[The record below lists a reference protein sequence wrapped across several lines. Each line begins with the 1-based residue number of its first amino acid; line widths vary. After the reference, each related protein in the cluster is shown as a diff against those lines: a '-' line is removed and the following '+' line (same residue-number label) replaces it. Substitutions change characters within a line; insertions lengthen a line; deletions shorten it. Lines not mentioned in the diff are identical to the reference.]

1 MPPSRVALFSGR
13 MLFIRLLLMGA
24 FFILAVRLIFL
35 QIYQDS
41 FLDKQV
47 ITRSHSEYSLLA
59 NRGKILDRNNNVLAL
74 DVRSF
79 SVGIDLK
86 NFKGNILNIESL
98 EEILGIK
105 KETISRLIKNKK
117 TGFKEIKRHVS
128 GTLRK
133 DIENLELEGVFFRE
147 NLRRSYPQKEAS
159 SHVVGITDIDRKGIQ
174 GSELVFNNTLKGKKG
189 KFTGIKGSGNKK
201 IEGNRIEPQ
210 NGKDLFLTVDIRL
223 QSIAFEELSK
233 AIEETGAESGSVIII
248 NPQSAEILALSN
260 HPSFNPSDRKNI
272 NDHSVFRNR
281 ATIDVFEPGSVLK
294 PIAMSAI
301 LESKRVGLKHT
312 VDTSPGW
319 IEFAGYKTS
328 DFKDYGLLSLSE
340 IISFSSN
347 VGMVKLC
354 AEQEIE
360 HLTRFFKSFGIGRY
374 PVNLLIPSR
383 EGFLAHP
390 SEFTLRDKVSSCYGY
405 GLTMSAIQIAQA
417 YSVFANDGIFKELT
431 LFLDDQILSNSIE
444 ERVISIE
451 TASIVRD
458 MLIKTVNAP
467 AGTARN
473 AKIKGTIVAGKTGTA
488 IENSK
493 DLSYTAT
500 FAGFV
505 PAINP
510 ELLAVIVLHGLQGE
524 DHSGGRVAAPVFS
537 KIVGQSLHVLK
548 AGS

>member
-13 MLFIRLLLMGA
+13 MLFIRLLLLGG
-24 FFILAVRLIFL
+24 FFILVARLIFL
-35 QIYQDS
+35 QIYQDT
-41 FLDKQV
+41 FLDEQV
-47 ITRSHSEYSLLA
+47 ISRSHSEYSLLA
-59 NRGKILDRNNNVLAL
+59 SRGKILDRNNKILAL

-86 NFKGNILNIESL
+86 NFKGNALNIKFL
-98 EEILGIK
+98 EEILDIK
-105 KETISRLIKNKK
+105 KETIGNLIKNKN
-117 TGFKEIKRHVS
+117 TGFKEIKRHIS

-133 DIENLELEGVFFRE
+133 DIESLELKGVFFRE
-147 NLRRSYPQKEAS
+147 NLRRSYPQKEIS

-174 GSELVFNNTLKGKKG
+174 GSELVFDNTLRGEKG
-189 KFTGIKGSGNKK
+189 KFSGIKSSGNKK

-210 NGKDLFLTVDIRL
+210 NGEDLFLTIDIRL

-233 AIEETGAESGSVIII
+233 AIEKTGAESGSVIII
-248 NPQSAEILALSN
+248 NPKSAEILALSN
-260 HPSFNPSDRKNI
+260 YPSFNPSNRKNI

-301 LESKRVGLKHT
+301 LESKRVELTDT

-319 IEFAGYKTS
+319 VELGGYKTS
-328 DFKDYGLLSLSE
+328 DYKDYGVLTLSE

-354 AEQEIE
+354 AEQDIE
-360 HLTRFFKSFGIGRY
+360 HLTKFFKSFGVGRY

-390 SEFTLRDKVSSCYGY
+390 SEYTLRDKVSSCYGY

-417 YSVFANDGIFKELT
+417 YSVFANEGIFKELT
-431 LFLDDQILSNSIE
+431 LFLDDQILSNFLE
-444 ERVISIE
+444 ERVMSVE

-467 AGTARN
+467 TGTARN
-473 AKIKGTIVAGKTGTA
+473 AKIKGIVVAGKTGTA
-488 IENSK
+488 IENSE

-548 AGS
+548 AGN

>member
-13 MLFIRLLLMGA
+13 MLFIRLLLLGA
-24 FFILAVRLIFL
+24 FFILVARLIFL
-35 QIYQDS
+35 QIYQDI
-41 FLDKQV
+41 FLDEQV
-47 ITRSHSEYSLLA
+47 ISRSHSEYFLLA
-59 NRGKILDRNNNVLAL
+59 SRGKILDRNNNILAL

-86 NFKGNILNIESL
+86 NFKGNILNIQSL
-98 EEILGIK
+98 EEILDIK
-105 KETISRLIKNKK
+105 KETIGNLIKNKN

-133 DIENLELEGVFFRE
+133 DIENLKLKGVFFRE
-147 NLRRSYPQKEAS
+147 NLRRSYPQKEVS

-174 GSELVFNNTLKGKKG
+174 GSELVFNNTLQGKKG
-189 KFTGIKGSGNKK
+189 KFTGIKSSGNKK
-201 IEGNRIEPQ
+201 IEGNRIEPK
-210 NGKDLFLTVDIRL
+210 NGKDLFLTIDIRL

-260 HPSFNPSDRKNI
+260 YPSFNPSDRKNI

-301 LESKRVGLKHT
+301 LESKRVELNDT

-319 IEFAGYKTS
+319 VELGGYKTS
-328 DFKDYGLLSLSE
+328 DFKDYGVLSLSE

-354 AEQEIE
+354 AEQDIE
-360 HLTRFFKSFGIGRY
+360 HLTKFFKSFGIGRY

-390 SEFTLRDKVSSCYGY
+390 SEYTLRDKVSSCYGY

-417 YSVFANDGIFKELT
+417 YSVFANEGIFKELT
-431 LFLDDQILSNSIE
+431 LFLDDQILSNFLE
-444 ERVISIE
+444 ERVISTE

-467 AGTARN
+467 TGTARN
-473 AKIKGTIVAGKTGTA
+473 AKIKGTVVAGKTGTA

-500 FAGFV
+500 FAGFA

-524 DHSGGRVAAPVFS
+524 DHSGGRVAAPIFS

-548 AGS
+548 AGN

>member
-1 MPPSRVALFSGR
+1 
-13 MLFIRLLLMGA
+13 MLFIRLLLLGA
-24 FFILAVRLIFL
+24 FFILAARLIFL

-47 ITRSHSEYSLLA
+47 ISRSHSEYSLLA

-98 EEILGIK
+98 EEILGVK
-105 KETISRLIKNKK
+105 KETISGLIKNKK

-128 GTLRK
+128 GTLKR

-147 NLRRSYPQKEAS
+147 NLRRSYPQKEIS

-174 GSELVFNNTLKGKKG
+174 GSELVFDNTLKGKKG
-189 KFTGIKGSGNKK
+189 KFTGIKSSGNRK

-210 NGKDLFLTVDIRL
+210 NGKDLFLTIDIRL

-233 AIEETGAESGSVIII
+233 AIKETGAESGSVIII
-248 NPQSAEILALSN
+248 NPQSAEILAMSN

-301 LESKRVGLKHT
+301 LESKRVGIKHT

>member
-13 MLFIRLLLMGA
+13 MLFIRLLLLGS

-47 ITRSHSEYSLLA
+47 ISRSHSEYSLLA

-105 KETISRLIKNKK
+105 KETISGLIKNKK

-128 GTLRK
+128 GILRK

-233 AIEETGAESGSVIII
+233 AIEETGAGSGSVIII
-248 NPQSAEILALSN
+248 NPQSAQILALSN
-260 HPSFNPSDRKNI
+260 YPSFNPSDRKNI

-390 SEFTLRDKVSSCYGY
+390 SEYTLRDKVSSCYGY

>member
-1 MPPSRVALFSGR
+1 
-13 MLFIRLLLMGA
+13 MLFIRLLLLGA
-24 FFILAVRLIFL
+24 FFILAARLIFL

-47 ITRSHSEYSLLA
+47 ISRSHSEYSLLA

-79 SVGIDLK
+79 SVGVDLK
-86 NFKGNILNIESL
+86 NFKGNILNIKSL
-98 EEILGIK
+98 EDILGINE
-105 KETISRLIKNKK
+105 ETISELIKNKK

-128 GTLRK
+128 GTLKR

-147 NLRRSYPQKEAS
+147 NLRRSYPQKEVS

-174 GSELVFNNTLKGKKG
+174 GSELVFDNTLKGKKG
-189 KFTGIKGSGNKK
+189 KFTGIKSSGNKK
-201 IEGNRIEPQ
+201 IEGYRIEPQ
-210 NGKDLFLTVDIRL
+210 NGKDLFLTIDIRL

-301 LESKRVGLKHT
+301 LESKRVGLKHS

-374 PVNLLIPSR
+374 PINLLIPSR

-390 SEFTLRDKVSSCYGY
+390 SQFTLRDKVSSCYGY

-417 YSVFANDGIFKELT
+417 YSVFANNGIFKELT

-451 TASIVRD
+451 TASIVRE

>member
-13 MLFIRLLLMGA
+13 MLFIRLLLLGA
-24 FFILAVRLIFL
+24 FFILVARLIFL
-35 QIYQDS
+35 QIYQDT
-41 FLDKQV
+41 FLDEQV
-47 ITRSHSEYSLLA
+47 ISRSHSEYSLLA
-59 NRGKILDRNNNVLAL
+59 SRGKILDRNNNILAL

-86 NFKGNILNIESL
+86 NFKGNILNIKSL
-98 EEILGIK
+98 EQILDIK
-105 KETISRLIKNKK
+105 KETIGNLIKNKN

-133 DIENLELEGVFFRE
+133 DIENLELKGVFFRE
-147 NLRRSYPQKEAS
+147 NLRRSYPQKEVS

-174 GSELVFNNTLKGKKG
+174 GSELVFDNTLQGKKG
-189 KFTGIKGSGNKK
+189 KFTGIKSSGNKK

-210 NGKDLFLTVDIRL
+210 NGKDLFLTIDIRL

-260 HPSFNPSDRKNI
+260 YPSFNPSDRKNI

-301 LESKRVGLKHT
+301 LESKRVELNDT

-319 IEFAGYKTS
+319 VELGGYKTS
-328 DFKDYGLLSLSE
+328 DFKDYGVLSLSE

-354 AEQEIE
+354 AKQDIK
-360 HLTRFFKSFGIGRY
+360 HLTKFFKSFGIGRY

-390 SEFTLRDKVSSCYGY
+390 SEYTLRDKVSSCYGY

-417 YSVFANDGIFKELT
+417 YSVFANEGIFKELT
-431 LFLDDQILSNSIE
+431 LFLDDQILSNFFE

-467 AGTARN
+467 TGTARN
-473 AKIKGTIVAGKTGTA
+473 AKIKGTVVAGKTGTA

-493 DLSYTAT
+493 GLSYTAT

-548 AGS
+548 AGN

>member
-13 MLFIRLLLMGA
+13 MLFIRLLLLGA
-24 FFILAVRLIFL
+24 FFILVARLIFL
-35 QIYQDS
+35 QIYQDT
-41 FLDKQV
+41 FLDEQV
-47 ITRSHSEYSLLA
+47 ISRSHSEYSLLA
-59 NRGKILDRNNNVLAL
+59 SRGKILDRNNNILAL

-86 NFKGNILNIESL
+86 NFKGNILNIKSL
-98 EEILGIK
+98 EQILDIK
-105 KETISRLIKNKK
+105 KETIGNLIKNKN

-133 DIENLELEGVFFRE
+133 DIENLELKGVFFRE
-147 NLRRSYPQKEAS
+147 NLRRSYPQKEVS

-174 GSELVFNNTLKGKKG
+174 GSELVFDNTLQGKKG
-189 KFTGIKGSGNKK
+189 KFTGIKSSGNKK

-210 NGKDLFLTVDIRL
+210 NGKDLFLTIDIRL

-260 HPSFNPSDRKNI
+260 YPSFNPSDRKNI

-301 LESKRVGLKHT
+301 LESKRVELNDT

-319 IEFAGYKTS
+319 VELGGYKTS
-328 DFKDYGLLSLSE
+328 DFKDYGVLSLSE

-354 AEQEIE
+354 AKQDIK
-360 HLTRFFKSFGIGRY
+360 HLTKFFKSFGIGRY

-390 SEFTLRDKVSSCYGY
+390 SEYTLRDKVSSCYGY

-417 YSVFANDGIFKELT
+417 YSVFANEGIFKELT
-431 LFLDDQILSNSIE
+431 LFLDDQILSNFFE

-467 AGTARN
+467 TGTARN
-473 AKIKGTIVAGKTGTA
+473 AKIKGTVVAGKTGTA

-493 DLSYTAT
+493 GLSYTAT

-505 PAINP
+505 PALNP

-548 AGS
+548 AGN